1 MVANTFNVDPLLQDD
16 VQSFWTFE
24 QSQTDQGGGPI
35 LPDAH
40 AELIFNFSASHI
52 LDLASG
58 QQFEMPSV
66 SLNGL
71 QDRPLHFRIKGPC
84 QFIAVRLNAWAM
96 RRFIDLPDSF
106 CTLPA
111 IPLGGIWKD
120 FARTLEA
127 TFRRSGYLEAIA
139 CLQQFILDMR
149 RPESNLASIRA
160 AGERLDVS
168 LGNVSLDDLALR
180 SNLSPR
186 QFERQFKHWTGVSPK
201 TYARLIRH
209 ETARRLLTSDPN
221 HSVVALAQDFGYT
234 DQAHFIHDFKAFTS
248 VTPGQYVARIRAS
261 QQQ

>member
-1 MVANTFNVDPLLQDD
+1 
-16 VQSFWTFE
+16 
-24 QSQTDQGGGPI
+24 
-35 LPDAH
+35 
-40 AELIFNFSASHI
+40 
-52 LDLASG
+52 
-58 QQFEMPSV
+58 
-66 SLNGL
+66 
-71 QDRPLHFRIKGPC
+71 
-84 QFIAVRLNAWAM
+84 M

-160 AGERLDVS
+160 AGELLDVS

-234 DQAHFIHDFKAFTS
+234 DQAHFIHDFKTFTS